1 MVKLQ
6 SMSGAALRTLSRT
19 VLLSSVSALTLVG
32 GAQAQGPQGGVVAR
46 GAAEI
51 SQTTNR
57 TTVRQSSARAT
68 LDWRSFDVGAGHT
81 VAFDQPNARAATL
94 NRVTAGSESM
104 IAGRITA
111 PGAVIIQNTAGVV
124 FAGTAR
130 IDTGSLVATSQR
142 VDADRFQ
149 RDGGLTIGGGEAA
162 GARVRNEG
170 AITVGEAGLAA
181 LVGGD
186 VSNAGAIMARKGTV
200 ALASGAVTTID
211 MTGDGL
217 VRIAVDGDLAGGSSV
232 VNTGAID
239 AAGGRVVLSAGAAAR
254 AMDAVINT
262 SGLIT
267 AASASGDGGA
277 VTLLGRGAGAVRL
290 AGTIDASGGAAGGS
304 VTATG
309 AAVTLT
315 ADARIAA
322 RGGAAAGGK
331 VHVGGEARGG
341 GATRRAETTAVA
353 EGARIDVR
361 GDRGGEAVVWADGVT
376 QFDGFITAGGPSG
389 GGFVE
394 TSGRE
399 ALGVGDAAS
408 VLTGA
413 GGLWLLDPRDIL
425 IAGAG
430 AGPDAGGDV
439 TPTPGATPY
448 EVSANAVVAALNAGG
463 DVTVTT
469 AQAESTMP
477 GDLTVAKTMRWD
489 GDGSLLLIADRDII
503 VTKRIESL
511 GDGAITAAAGRDAV
525 LSGEL
530 FTRGAGD
537 VTVTAGRGIT
547 LDSTVRAFGAGDIA
561 LTAQTGD
568 VAMNPDSS
576 GFRGVLTDTG
586 DIAMTAP
593 LGSVL
598 LRNQTLNGSEML
610 VFSQSG
616 DVTVAAGDSII
627 LEASDAPSG
636 GAARI
641 GRDGGSGDV
650 TLTAQVVELLGGV
663 KQTTGY
669 AGISTGAGGALS
681 VLASERITLQGDA
694 PANAVIAAVD
704 GATLRLEAPRQEWG
718 GRVRSAAVD
727 GTTGG
732 GSVLVSGDITASF
745 RPNFNLAAGQNFVL
759 APTAPDGAP
768 SSYTSPLTHAVFTH
782 GTGTIDLGGPVQAA
796 SLLYQSEE
804 SVTLRPGATVTGTG
818 AGDAVVIAAGRAF
831 DNQAG
836 ADALRVTAPG
846 ARWLAYVD
854 TFAGMIGAEPET
866 RGFDLYGR
874 LFADSPDLTGL
885 DGNRLIYGETPALAV
900 TAESLS
906 KVYGVE
912 ATPGVTVT
920 GLRPSDSLAAVFAAT
935 PAAASDGAAAAA
947 DVGAYTVAAL
957 AELSAQAL
965 VQGYALTAAPGALTV
980 TPAPLTITA
989 NDAERP
995 VGQENPP
1002 FSARFDGF
1010 VLNQDVTALDG
1021 ALGFVTPA
1029 DIASPAGLFA
1039 ITPEGL
1045 SSGNYAIAYVAG
1057 VLTVTEAPITQPEPP
1072 VTPETPAA
1080 PQAAALIFAAIEQ
1093 QSGVPPLSVGDAS
1106 FRTTIAEAPAA
1117 LASPFVLTYSFGD
1130 ITQNAPVGFVA
1141 ASASIGGS
1149 ANTVVEGGACGGP
1162 INIGATI
1169 DGCEEIV
1176 LTESFWSTIAERRP

>member
-1 MVKLQ
+1 MLKLQ
-6 SMSGAALRTLSRT
+6 PMSGAALRTLSRT
-19 VLLSSVSALTLVG
+19 ILMSSVSALTLAS
-32 GAQAQGPQGGVVAR
+32 GAQAQGPQGGVVVR

-51 SQTTNR
+51 AQTANR
-57 TTVRQSSARAT
+57 TTVSQSSARAT
-68 LDWRSFDVGAGHT
+68 LDWRSFDVGNGHT

-94 NRVTAGSESM
+94 NRVTAGGESM

-186 VSNAGAIMARKGTV
+186 VSNAGAIVARKGTV
-200 ALASGAVTTID
+200 ALASGAMTTID

-232 VNTGAID
+232 VNSGVID
-239 AAGGRVVLSAGAAAR
+239 AAGGSVVLSAGAAAR

-267 AASASGDGGA
+267 AASVSGDGGA

-290 AGTIDASGGAAGGS
+290 AGTIDASGGASGGA

-315 ADARIAA
+315 PDARIAA
-322 RGGAAAGGK
+322 RGGSAAGGK
-331 VHVGGEARGG
+331 VHIGGEARGG
-341 GATRRAETTAVA
+341 GATRRAETTTVA

-361 GDRGGEAVVWADGVT
+361 GERGGEAVVWADGVT

-399 ALGVGDAAS
+399 ALGVGDSAS

-425 IAGAG
+425 ITGSG
-430 AGPDAGGDV
+430 AGPDGDGDV
-439 TPTPGATPY
+439 TPTPGTTPY
-448 EVSANAVVAALNAGG
+448 KVSGAAVVAALDAGG
-463 DVTVTT
+463 DVTITT
-469 AQAESTMP
+469 EQADSAMP
-477 GDLTVAKTMRWD
+477 GDLTVARTLRWD
-489 GDGSLLLIADRDII
+489 GDGSLSLIADRDII
-503 VTKRIESL
+503 VTRRIESR
-511 GDGAITAAAGRDAV
+511 GDGAIAATAGRDAV
-525 LSGEL
+525 LSGEMI
-530 FTRGAGD
+530 TRGLGD
-537 VTVTAGRGIT
+537 VTVTAGGGIA
-547 LDSTVRAFGAGDIA
+547 LNSTVRAFGAGDIA

-568 VAMNPDSS
+568 IAMNPDSA
-576 GFRGVLTDTG
+576 GFRGVLADSG
-586 DIAMTAP
+586 AIAMRAP

-641 GRDGGSGDV
+641 GRNSGSGDV
-650 TLTAQVVELLGGV
+650 TLTARVVELLGGAND
-663 KQTTGY
+663 TSGF
-669 AGISTGAGGALS
+669 AGLSTGAGGALS
-681 VLASERITLQGDA
+681 VLASERITLQSDA
-694 PANAVIAAVD
+694 PASAVIAAVD

-718 GRVRSAAVD
+718 GRVRSAAAD

-732 GSVLVSGDITASF
+732 GSVLVSGEITASF
-745 RPNFNLAAGQNFVL
+745 RPNFNLAADQNFVL

-768 SSYTSPLTHAVFTH
+768 SSYTSSLTHAVFTR
-782 GTGTIDLGGPVQAA
+782 GAGTIDLGGPVQAA

-804 SVTLRPGATVTGTG
+804 GVTLRPGATVTGTG
-818 AGDAVVIAAGRAF
+818 GGDAVVIAAGRAF

-836 ADALRVTAPG
+836 ADALRATAAG
-846 ARWLAYVD
+846 ARWLVYVD
-854 TFAGMIGAEPET
+854 SFAGMIGAEPEA
-866 RGFDLYGR
+866 REFDLYGR
-874 LFADSPDLTGL
+874 LFAQNPDLTGL
-885 DGNRLIYGETPALAV
+885 DGNRLIYGETPVLAV

-906 KVYGVE
+906 KVYGAA
-912 ATPGVTVT
+912 ATPGVAVT
-920 GLRPSDSLAAVFAAT
+920 GLRPSDSLAAVFAAPPT
-935 PAAASDGAAAAA
+935 ATSDGAAATA
-947 DVGAYTVAAL
+947 DVGAYTVATL

-995 VGQENPP
+995 VGEANPP

-1010 VLNQDVTALDG
+1010 VLDQDVTALDG

-1029 DIASPAGLFA
+1029 DIDSPAGLFT

-1045 SSGNYAIAYVAG
+1045 SSGNYAISYVAG
-1057 VLTVTEAPITQPEPP
+1057 VLTVTEAPITPEPP
-1072 VTPETPAA
+1072 VTPPTAPET
-1080 PQAAALIFAAIEQ
+1080 AALIFSAIER

-1106 FRTTIAEAPAA
+1106 FRTTTAEAPAA
-1117 LASPFVLTYSFGD
+1117 LASPFVLTYSFGE
-1130 ITQNAPVGFVA
+1130 ITQSAPVGFVA
-1141 ASASIGGS
+1141 ASATIGGS
-1149 ANTVVEGGACGGP
+1149 TTVEGAACGGP
-1162 INIGATI
+1162 INIGANI